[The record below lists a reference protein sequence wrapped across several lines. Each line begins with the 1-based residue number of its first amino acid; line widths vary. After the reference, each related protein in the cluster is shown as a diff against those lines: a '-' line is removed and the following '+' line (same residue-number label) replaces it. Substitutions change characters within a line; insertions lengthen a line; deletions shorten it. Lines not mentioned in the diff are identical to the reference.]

1 MFSAS
6 LHENVVIFKRKGLRK
21 ALRSCIGIMLSDP
34 LLGFDI
40 PYQAECGVSV
50 VVYLPYGLTTAFMR
64 INEMRLHTFVI
75 LTSWLEPPGMD
86 MEDLTKS

>member
-34 LLGFDI
+34 FLGFDT

-50 VVYLPYGLTTAFMR
+50 VIYLPCGPTTAIMR
-64 INEMRLHTFVI
+64 INEMRLHTFVMCM
-75 LTSWLEPPGMD
+75 LVMKPPDIRMKGI
-86 MEDLTKS
+86 